1 MILLLDSL
9 LAKEE
14 WRKYQ
19 LLKLLERSSYFALT
33 KKELMD
39 HLEISNYVLKS
50 TIEQLIQDIEKY
62 DLSQE
67 IILCLEDPFVQ
78 LQITGTASSETL
90 LEKYVEESI
99 GFTILLDAVLGKY
112 KSLNELSEKRLISY
126 PIVYNNFKLLNQYLF
141 PYEIKI
147 DKKFRLI
154 GESEKN
160 VRLFLTELFSRIYK
174 CHYQVF
180 THTNEHRV
188 LEMQEQLEKSKLTVH
203 QKINLTHYLY
213 IANLRIQQQKYIE
226 KETQDALLGETDIKR
241 EMEAPF
247 FRSVPDGFR
256 EAEVTAFLYYYYS
269 RSEELGNGLRLDKNT
284 QIANWSQNLLDKL
297 VASFPKLRDHSDCN
311 EIFLIRCRFL
321 HFQLLETSSA
331 SETIQPE
338 INIQYFQQNYPA
350 ALEFCRTYVKQ
361 LQKTDPELYK
371 KKKQVLLQYLFL
383 ILDSFPKEILV
394 EPINVYVDFSFGS
407 LYNQFITENLNFFHL
422 VGAKITTD
430 IASADILLTDSRALG
445 DTYKKECVVWLSPP
459 RPLDWANLGQKIIQK
474 RNEKAKQA

>member
-1 MILLLDSL
+1 M
-9 LAKEE
+9 
-14 WRKYQ
+14 
-19 LLKLLERSSYFALT
+19 
-33 KKELMD
+33 
-39 HLEISNYVLKS
+39 
-50 TIEQLIQDIEKY
+50 
-62 DLSQE
+62 
-67 IILCLEDPFVQ
+67 
-78 LQITGTASSETL
+78 
-90 LEKYVEESI
+90 
-99 GFTILLDAVLGKY
+99 
-112 KSLNELSEKRLISY
+112 
-126 PIVYNNFKLLNQYLF
+126 
-141 PYEIKI
+141 
-147 DKKFRLI
+147 
-154 GESEKN
+154 
-160 VRLFLTELFSRIYK
+160 
-174 CHYQVF
+174 
-180 THTNEHRV
+180 
-188 LEMQEQLEKSKLTVH
+188 
-203 QKINLTHYLY
+203 
-213 IANLRIQQQKYIE
+213 
-226 KETQDALLGETDIKR
+226 
-241 EMEAPF
+241 
-247 FRSVPDGFR
+247 
-256 EAEVTAFLYYYYS
+256 
-269 RSEELGNGLRLDKNT
+269 
-284 QIANWSQNLLDKL
+284 
-297 VASFPKLRDHSDCN
+297 
-311 EIFLIRCRFL
+311 IRCRFL